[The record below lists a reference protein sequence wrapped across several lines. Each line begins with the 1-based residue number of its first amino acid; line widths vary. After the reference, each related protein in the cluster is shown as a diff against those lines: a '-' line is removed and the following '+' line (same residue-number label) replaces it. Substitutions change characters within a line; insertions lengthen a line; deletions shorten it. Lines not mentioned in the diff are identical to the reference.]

1 MPKIKVTI
9 DGEEHTLS
17 MLQHTLI
24 CNALADSYIRE
35 ERRYD
40 RLKEKTRYYI
50 GIGQSIPAE
59 KERESTFK
67 IMQKIAETM
76 KILGC
81 D

>member
-24 CNALADSYIRE
+24 CNALADSYARE
-35 ERRYD
+35 KRRYD

-76 KILGC
+76 KILKC
-81 D
+81 P

>member
-1 MPKIKVTI
+1 MPKIKVI
-9 DGEEHTLS
+9 VNGKEHTLS

-24 CNALADSYIRE
+24 CNALADSYVRE
-35 ERRYD
+35 KRRYD

>member
-76 KILGC
+76 KILKC
-81 D
+81 P

>member
-1 MPKIKVTI
+1 MPKIKVI
-9 DGEEHTLS
+9 VDGKEHTLS
-17 MLQHTLI
+17 MLQHSLI
-24 CNALADSYIRE
+24 CNALADSYARE
-35 ERRYD
+35 KRRYD

>member
-1 MPKIKVTI
+1 VNGK
-9 DGEEHTLS
+9 EHTLS

-24 CNALADSYIRE
+24 CNALADSYVRE
-35 ERRYD
+35 KRRYD

>member
-1 MPKIKVTI
+1 MPKIKVI
-9 DGEEHTLS
+9 VNGKEHTLS

-24 CNALADSYIRE
+24 CNALADSYARE
-35 ERRYD
+35 KRRYD

>member
-1 MPKIKVTI
+1 MPKIKVI
-9 DGEEHTLS
+9 VNGKEHTLS
-17 MLQHTLI
+17 MLQHSLI
-24 CNALADSYIRE
+24 CNALADSYARE
-35 ERRYD
+35 KRRYD

>member
-24 CNALADSYIRE
+24 CDALAERYVKE
-35 ERRYD
+35 EKRYN
-40 RLKEKTRYYI
+40 RLKEKTKYYI
-50 GIGQSIPAE
+50 GMGQSIPAE
-59 KERESTFK
+59 KERETTFK

>member
-1 MPKIKVTI
+1 MPKIKVI
-9 DGEEHTLS
+9 VDGKEHTLS
-17 MLQHTLI
+17 ILQHTLI
-24 CNALADSYIRE
+24 CNALADSYARE
-35 ERRYD
+35 KRRYD